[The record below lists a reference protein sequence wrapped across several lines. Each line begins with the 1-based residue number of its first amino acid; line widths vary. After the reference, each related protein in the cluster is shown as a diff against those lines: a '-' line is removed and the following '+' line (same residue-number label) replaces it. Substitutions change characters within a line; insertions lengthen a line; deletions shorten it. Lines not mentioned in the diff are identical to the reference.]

1 MPNRPIP
8 ITEANNMIKA
18 YSTYMTNL
26 GVDMK
31 KQTQSVSFKLTE
43 LISWL
48 GKMTEVA
55 DEIRICM
62 GDYPDGHPQA
72 GRTTVMLWPYKNGQP
87 SVYTGVEP
95 TADNPEGGGNDD
107 GTDTGDP
114 DPGPGKGVDP
124 FNDGVILP

>member
-8 ITEANNMIKA
+8 ITEANTMIKA
-18 YSTYMTNL
+18 YSTYMTTL

-31 KQTQSVSFKLTE
+31 KQTQAVAFKLPE

-48 GKMTEVA
+48 SKMTEVA

-62 GDYPDGHPQA
+62 GDYPAGHPEA
-72 GRTTVMLWPYKNGQP
+72 GRTTVILWPYKNGQP

-95 TADNPEGGGNDD
+95 TADNPEGCDDEGGAEGD
-107 GTDTGDP
+107 GG
-114 DPGPGKGVDP
+114 GKEVDP
-124 FNDGVILP
+124 YNDGQLFP